1 MMLCKNIFYVT
12 MLCKACISKNTS
24 KQKLHLKNCVKNKD
38 LKKANDFAYI
48 KRRIERLS
56 VLKTLAHI
64 LD

>member
-1 MMLCKNIFYVT
+1 
-12 MLCKACISKNTS
+12 MLCKACISKITS

-38 LKKANDFAYI
+38 LKKANDLAYI